1 MIRSASAANTPT
13 PVSIPSYSA
22 QAYPAQGQPQLN
34 VAPVE
39 AHTLCDIA
47 TGNTAV
53 VIGLE
58 AEPPLNRRLRELG
71 FRPGTQI
78 RVGHRT
84 VGSDRVVS
92 IGGMRYAL
100 DRPTL
105 KAIKVV

>member
-1 MIRSASAANTPT
+1 MMLHSTSANHAPA
-13 PVSIPSYSA
+13 PVSVSA
-22 QAYPAQGQPQLN
+22 PACPAQGQPQL
-34 VAPVE
+34 AMKPVE
-39 AHTLCDIA
+39 ANTLSDIE
-47 TGNTAV
+47 TGKTVV

-78 RVGHRT
+78 RVGYRT

-100 DRPTL
+100 DHHTL
-105 KAIKVV
+105 RAVKVV

>member
-1 MIRSASAANTPT
+1 MMGYSTSATNALIPESA
-13 PVSIPSYSA
+13 PSSPHA
-22 QAYPAQGQPQLN
+22 AQGQPQLN
-34 VAPVE
+34 MTPVE
-39 AHTLCDIA
+39 AHTLFDIA
-47 TGNTAV
+47 TGTSAV

-100 DRPTL
+100 DHHTL
-105 KAIKVV
+105 KAVKVV